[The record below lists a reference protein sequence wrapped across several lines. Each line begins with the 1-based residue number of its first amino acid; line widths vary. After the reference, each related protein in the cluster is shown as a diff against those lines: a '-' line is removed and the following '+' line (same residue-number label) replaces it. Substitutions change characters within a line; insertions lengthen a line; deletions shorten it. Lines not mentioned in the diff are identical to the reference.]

1 MTNAMGAIPMEENQ
15 WRKSNGGKPVE
26 QRLMEEIPMEEKEET
41 AESHTSPPVD
51 ESRNEIHWLK

>member
-26 QRLMEEIPMEEKEET
+26 QRLMEEIPMEEKEEM
-41 AESHTSPPVD
+41 EENP
-51 ESRNEIHWLK
+51 IWLTEANADLLQG

>member
-1 MTNAMGAIPMEENQ
+1 MEAIPMEENQ
-15 WRKSNGGKPVE
+15 WRKTNGGKLVK
-26 QRLMEEIPMEEKEET
+26 QMLMEEIPMEEKEET